1 VDTTGS
7 LVIAGGETTVATL
20 GLNDVVVAAVDG
32 AVLVSAR
39 DRAQDVE
46 ALVKA
51 LKEAGNPNANLT
63 SVVHRP
69 WGS

>member
-20 GLNDVVVAAVDG
+20 GLSDVVVAAVDG
-32 AVLVSAR
+32 AVLVSV
-39 DRAQDVE
+39 RAQDVE

>member
-1 VDTTGS
+1 MDTTGS

-20 GLNDVVVAAVDG
+20 GLSDVVVAAVDG
-32 AVLVSAR
+32 AVLVSV
-39 DRAQDVE
+39 RAQDVE

>member
-1 VDTTGS
+1 MMWWWPRST
-7 LVIAGGETTVATL
+7 
-20 GLNDVVVAAVDG
+20 